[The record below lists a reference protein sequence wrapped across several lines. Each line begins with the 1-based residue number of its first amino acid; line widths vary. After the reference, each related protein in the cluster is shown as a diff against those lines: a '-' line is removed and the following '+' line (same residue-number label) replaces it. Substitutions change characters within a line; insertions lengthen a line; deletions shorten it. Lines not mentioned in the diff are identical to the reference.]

1 MNHSFKNKTTNSP
14 KKLRHQWLMGILILI
29 PWVIIVGVINVIISL
44 LANISYTPATSE
56 QTSIEFL
63 YIGIATLIGTITT
76 VAIFTRWIEK
86 RSFLDIGLRIEG
98 KSTDIIIG
106 LIAGALCM
114 LTGYIILIGTG
125 QIEYIRTS
133 FVLKNLTLSFVY
145 YIIIS
150 LSEEILIRG
159 YILRSFMGSFNKY
172 IALILATTLF
182 MISHL
187 WNPNISYL
195 GMVNVFLAGISLGIT
210 YIYTKNLWF
219 PIALHFSWN
228 FFQSLF
234 GFNVSGMN
242 DYSMIECHIPNA
254 NIING
259 GAFGFEGS
267 ILATIFQLILI
278 TCLVFYHKKD

>member
-1 MNHSFKNKTTNSP
+1 MNHLFRNKIANSP
-14 KKLRHQWLMGILILI
+14 KRSRYQWLMGIIILI
-29 PWVIIVGVINVIISL
+29 PWVIIVGTINVFISL
-44 LANISYTPATSE
+44 LGNISYTPATPE
-56 QTSIEFL
+56 KTSIEFL
-63 YIGIATLIGTITT
+63 YIGIATLIGTIIT
-76 VAIFTRWIEK
+76 VAIFTKWIEK
-86 RSFLDIGLRIEG
+86 RPLLDIGLRIEG

-106 LIAGALCM
+106 LIAGALFM

-125 QIEYIRTS
+125 QIEYIRTT
-133 FVLKNLTLSFVY
+133 FIAKNLALSFLY
-145 YIIIS
+145 YLIIS

-172 IALILATTLF
+172 IALIMATAIFTL
-182 MISHL
+182 SHF

-195 GMVNVFLAGISLGIT
+195 GMVNIFLAGTSLGIT

-242 DYSMIECHIPNA
+242 DYSMIECTIPKE
-254 NIING
+254 NILNG

>member
-14 KKLRHQWLMGILILI
+14 NKPRYQWLMGILILI

-44 LANISYTPATSE
+44 LANITYTPATSE

-86 RSFLDIGLRIEG
+86 CSFLDIGLRIEG

-125 QIEYIRTS
+125 QIEYIRTT
-133 FVLKNLTLSFVY
+133 FIAKNLALSFLY
-145 YIIIS
+145 YLIIS